1 MPINKAY
8 HSKRYLSKEV
18 DPIYFPHSMLYLKN
32 EFSIKMSMR
41 DKGVGE
47 IIP

>member
-8 HSKRYLSKEV
+8 HSKRYQLKEV
-18 DPIYFPHSMLYLKN
+18 DPIYFPHSMLNLKN
-32 EFSIKMSMR
+32 EFSIKMSMW
-41 DKGVGE
+41 DKGAGE